1 MRAGLG
7 EGGGVSRGPRKVGPG
22 GRGRRNRSYAISR
35 KCAHKGPKS
44 FELFSVQ
51 ITAPCVGRCTAGA
64 SVQNCCSP
72 MESSH
77 WTGVFR
83 PAEHGVRGALTEC
96 CPGLLVGPR
105 WHYAPVH
112 CERAHGHLDCRA
124 PEWDPVAAET
134 ESSSALCGISRP
146 GAMNT
151 RAVASRLGYPEHVR
165 SGMRPC
171 ALWGRVPANRINR
184 MKTSVAATILHGI
197 GRRPKRLRSVAR
209 HRRYTT
215 RPCRSLSSGES
226 CPTQ

>member
-7 EGGGVSRGPRKVGPG
+7 EGGELAEARVRSARGGGADGTDPTRYRENAPLRGPRVSNFLRCRSQRRG
-22 GRGRRNRSYAISR
+22 GSVDCGR
-35 KCAHKGPKS
+35 
-44 FELFSVQ
+44 E
-51 ITAPCVGRCTAGA
+51 
-64 SVQNCCSP
+64 CSKLLQP
-72 MESSH
+72 NGIYPLE
-77 WTGVFR
+77 GVFR
-83 PAEHGVRGALTEC
+83 SAEHGVGGSLTEC
-96 CPGLLVGPR
+96 CPSLLVGPR

-124 PEWDPVAAET
+124 PERDPVAAET
-134 ESSSALCGISRP
+134 ESGSALCGISRP

-151 RAVASRLGYPEHVR
+151 RPVASRLGYPEHGR

-171 ALWGRVPANRINR
+171 ALWGRVPKNLINR

-215 RPCRSLSSGES
+215 RPCRSLSSGEL